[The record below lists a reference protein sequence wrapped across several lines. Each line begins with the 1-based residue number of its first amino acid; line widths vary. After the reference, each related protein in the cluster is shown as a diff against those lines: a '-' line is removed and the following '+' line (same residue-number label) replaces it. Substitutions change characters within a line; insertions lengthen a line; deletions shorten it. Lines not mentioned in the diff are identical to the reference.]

1 MIKESKENITI
12 VANNFSETKFN
23 TDVFVL
29 SDFVCMKF
37 NLANN
42 CNLVNNEIFS
52 NVSTNFTADLETSFL
67 KINTANFIS
76 NNLLRRDFA
85 NDVINEIISLNENG
99 RQDDSMKEIY
109 TFFDEFLKD
118 DNVEI
123 IDYIF
128 SDKKINSFPNPILVS
143 LLNSTKKIKNNLKNR
158 EIVFNKLKSNVV
170 DKIGEQR
177 FNDSLYSKLK

>member
-1 MIKESKENITI
+1 MKDIKIKNFTNELSTIEHFESYKKQKVIIENCDGEAFITKLKRDFQLSFEGIFNYKSDKKIKVNINDKEFTFKS
-12 VANNFSETKFN
+12 V
-23 TDVFVL
+23 
-29 SDFVCMKF
+29 DFKEPID
-37 NLANN
+37 
-42 CNLVNNEIFS
+42 EIFS

-118 DNVEI
+118 DNIEI

-128 SDKKINSFPNPILVS
+128 SLNTLNSFPYPLLV
-143 LLNSTKKIKNNLKNR
+143 
-158 EIVFNKLKSNVV
+158 
-170 DKIGEQR
+170 
-177 FNDSLYSKLK
+177 Y

>member
-1 MIKESKENITI
+1 MIKESKDNITI

-37 NLANN
+37 NLAEK
-42 CNLVNNEIFS
+42 CILTNNEFIS

-67 KINTANFIS
+67 KINTSNFIN
-76 NNLLRRDFA
+76 NNLLKRDFA
-85 NDVINEIISLNENG
+85 NDVINEIICLNQNG
-99 RQDDSMKEIY
+99 KQDESMKEIY
-109 TFFDEFLKD
+109 IFFDEFLKE
-118 DNVEI
+118 DNLEI

-128 SDKKINSFPNPILVS
+128 SNKKIDNFPNPILVS

-170 DKIGEQR
+170 DKIGEHK